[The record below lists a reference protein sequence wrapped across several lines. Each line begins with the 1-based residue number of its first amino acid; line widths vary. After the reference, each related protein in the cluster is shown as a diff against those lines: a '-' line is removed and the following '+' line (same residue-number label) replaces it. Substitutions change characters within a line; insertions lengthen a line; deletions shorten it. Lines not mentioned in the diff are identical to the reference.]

1 MALLQD
7 MFASCFESTAA
18 EKQALKFWGT
28 LDGTVLSGHTNINR
42 NASPLDQSRPQLV
55 WTTGEEPAEA
65 AWETL
70 LAIGSEQM
78 YNQ

>member
-42 NASPLDQSRPQLV
+42 NTSPLDQSRPQLV
-55 WTTGEEPAEA
+55 LDHRGRTCRGCLGNSPCNR
-65 AWETL
+65 L
-70 LAIGSEQM
+70 
-78 YNQ
+78 